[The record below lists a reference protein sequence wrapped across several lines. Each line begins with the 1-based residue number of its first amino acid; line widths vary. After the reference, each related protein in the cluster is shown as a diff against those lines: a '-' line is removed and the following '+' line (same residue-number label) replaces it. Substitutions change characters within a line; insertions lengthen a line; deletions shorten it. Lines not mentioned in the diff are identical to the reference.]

1 MRPVRH
7 HLRGIR
13 DRPDKDDKV
22 KIIEYGRSLIVNL
35 KAVGDHINKE
45 VAKYD
50 AWAQDRKRKHL
61 WYIYCVT
68 CADRYRT
75 FVAKNFW
82 PKEISHKRLKL
93 LYLGLIA
100 REKEREKER
109 TAAKETAATSK

>member
-1 MRPVRH
+1 MRLVRH
-7 HLRGIR
+7 HLRRIR

-22 KIIEYGRSLIVNL
+22 KILEYGRSLIVNL

-45 VAKYD
+45 VAKHQ

-61 WYIYCVT
+61 WYVTQIHCV
-68 CADRYRT
+68 DFYRT

-93 LYLGLIA
+93 LYLGIISK
-100 REKEREKER
+100 EKERE
-109 TAAKETAATSK
+109 